1 MDTSRGENVEDGGG
15 RMHEEDSAA
24 RTPSNNCASITETGK
39 ITSICVYIQSWNEK
53 HKDFTIE
60 LGLKI
65 TSIRGHILPGS
76 RLYKLPG
83 LFLVR
88 KEYFTIEVGLKI
100 TMMENYYLS

>member
-65 TSIRGHILPGS
+65 TSIGALIIPGS
-76 RLYKLPG
+76 EYANYEGCLG
-83 LFLVR
+83 R
-88 KEYFTIEVGLKI
+88 KERYIH
-100 TMMENYYLS
+100 